1 MHAYYQ
7 LSMICDVLRLSFW
20 TSLSLLLAFKRS
32 RCCHV
37 TWLFV
42 KILLL
47 LLYFFSTVVVDHV
60 KDLNAVSKFS
70 LLRLTTRLLNIIYT
84 YTNMYLY
91 IFLNIFWFSSL
102 FVLFLILK
110 YILFALHSSD
120 AHIYLFTYLFKSSCS
135 SLLLDLSG
143 WI

>member
-70 LLRLTTRLLNIIYT
+70 PLCFATRLLNI
-84 YTNMYLY
+84 YLY
-91 IFLNIFWFSSL
+91 KYVFIY
-102 FVLFLILK
+102 ILK
-110 YILFALHSSD
+110 YILVFKPLRFIFNIK
-120 AHIYLFTYLFKSSCS
+120 IYFICAAFKRRSY
-135 SLLLDLSG
+135 
-143 WI
+143 IFIYIFI